1 MTLFK
6 KVFAGALV
14 SSLFLAA
21 VSKGQTSVFI
31 SGHEGYRSFRIPA
44 ILSWRADTLLAF
56 CEGRVKGSADFGD
69 VDIVMKRSTDGGQT
83 WSALQNMVDYG
94 ALQAGNPAPV
104 VDLTDPAYPRGR
116 IFLFY
121 NTGNHHEQEVRKG
134 NGLREVWYITSTDAG
149 QSWSQPVNITT
160 QVHKPNQPAVNAEY
174 RFAEDWRSYANTPGH
189 AIQLKQGQYRGRL
202 YVAANH
208 SAGPPLPKFEDY
220 RAHGYYSDDHGKTF
234 QLSTNVELPGSNEAM
249 AAELYDGRLVMNIR
263 NQQGEVRRR
272 IVAISSNGGNTW
284 DSAWF
289 HPQLID
295 PVCQGSLLTIGRK
308 GKHSILAFC
317 NPASTTRRD
326 SLTLRISYNS
336 GSSWDKQIL
345 LDANPSVDDYTA
357 YSDLVLLSDGSL
369 GVLYERNNYGEIVF
383 RRIAWKSP

>member
-1 MTLFK
+1 MALFK
-6 KVFAGALV
+6 NILAAALV
-14 SSLFLAA
+14 IGIFSTT
-21 VSKGQTSVFI
+21 VSKGQTPVFNA
-31 SGHEGYRSFRIPA
+31 GQEGYLSFRIPA
-44 ILSWRADTLLAF
+44 IIATGKDSLLAF
-56 CEGRVKGSADFGD
+56 AEGRVKGAADFGD

-83 WSALQNMVDYG
+83 WSALQIIVNYG

-104 VDLTDPAYPRGR
+104 VDLTDPAYPQAR

-121 NTGNHHEQEVRKG
+121 NTGNRNEQEVRKG

-160 QVHKPNQPAVNAEY
+160 QVHRPNQPAANAAY

-189 AIQLKQGQYRGRL
+189 AIQLKQAQYRGRL

-220 RAHGYYSDDHGKTF
+220 RAHGFYSDDHGKTF
-234 QLSTNVELPGSNEAM
+234 HLGNSIELPGSNEAM
-249 AAELYDGRLVMNIR
+249 AAELQDGRLLMNIR
-263 NQQGEVRRR
+263 NQQGDTRQR
-272 IVAISSNGGNTW
+272 IVAISSNSGASW
-284 DSAWF
+284 DSAKF
-289 HPQLID
+289 DPQLID
-295 PVCQGSLLTIGRK
+295 PVCQGSLLTIGQK

-317 NPASTTRRD
+317 NPASTSRRD

-336 GSSWDKQIL
+336 GATWDKQIL

-357 YSDLVLLSDGSL
+357 YSDMVMLSDGSL
-369 GVLYERNNYGEIVF
+369 GVLYERNNYQQIVF
-383 RRIAWKSP
+383 KSVRWQ